1 MTPFLVKLKFKNHE
15 IQKFSN
21 CFGKFVKL
29 ITFLL
34 SFEIF
39 DIDANTYQFVLV
51 FACSGA
57 YSSSGIC
64 KAPCPATHRQIEG
77 GRRLYAWLPCPGCV
91 RHARM
96 AAYYTQAPLTDIPSV
111 CQPCLQL
118 EHDFRDPRKRPR
130 PSVDTLHDPRKRP
143 RLPPSP
149 WSPPREDSPMRSDSV
164 IDS

>member
-1 MTPFLVKLKFKNHE
+1 MTPFLVNFELKNHA
-15 IQKFSN
+15 IKKLSN
-21 CFGKFVKL
+21 CFGKLVKL
-29 ITFLL
+29 ITFLVDL
-34 SFEIF
+34 EIF
-39 DIDANTYQFVLV
+39 DIDAKTYQFLFV
-51 FACSGA
+51 FACSGTF
-57 YSSSGIC
+57 SSSGIC
-64 KAPCPATHRQIEG
+64 KAPFPAMHHQIEG

-96 AAYYTQAPLTDIPSV
+96 AAYYTQGPLMDIPSV

-143 RLPPSP
+143 RPPNSP
-149 WSPPREDSPMRSDSV
+149 WSPRREDSPMRSDSV